1 MEMESSFS
9 RINVILKAISKM
21 ISPKDLYANKR
32 QKIIYLRG
40 HVSKMIFME
49 QVELFTMMSKDI
61 HLRCIL
67 ENFTRVQ
74 SMDTGNILGL
84 TVLVTKDSGITAR

>member
-1 MEMESSFS
+1 MESSFS

-21 ISPKDLYANKR
+21 ILPKDLYVNKR
-32 QKIIYLRG
+32 QRIIYLRG